1 MSHEVISDVLRF
13 VVSLLIVMLVV
24 QVYLAKRR
32 VMEAFTRVENL
43 HEELA
48 QLRREKQMY
57 RDELA
62 GARTDVQLIRS
73 EVADLRRA
81 VLSGVRDSE

>member
-1 MSHEVISDVLRF
+1 MSHEVVTDILRF
-13 VVSLLIVMLVV
+13 VILIMIIMLVV

-32 VMEAFTRVENL
+32 VMEAFSRVQAL
-43 HEELA
+43 HDESA
-48 QLRREKQMY
+48 QLRREKQLY

-62 GARTDVQLIRS
+62 GARTDVQLIRD

-81 VLSGVRDSE
+81 VLSTRDPE